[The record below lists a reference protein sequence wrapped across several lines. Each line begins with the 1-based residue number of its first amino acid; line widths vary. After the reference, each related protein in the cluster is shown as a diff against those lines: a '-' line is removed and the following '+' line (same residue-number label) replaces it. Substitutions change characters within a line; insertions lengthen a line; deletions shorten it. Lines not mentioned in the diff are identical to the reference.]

1 MIEDKSPS
9 PEYIKGF
16 NYGYI
21 IAEHI
26 PDLAQ
31 QLSTAT
37 GNGDKMVGLKAGIEQ
52 YNYELDKKLTPQIL
66 KNDTHSKNQKD
77 IHKDDIEKEID

>member
-1 MIEDKSPS
+1 MIDNENPS
-9 PEYIKGF
+9 TEYIKGF
-16 NYGYI
+16 NYGYS

-37 GNGDKMVGLKAGIEQ
+37 GGGDKIVGLKAGIEQ

-66 KNDTHSKNQKD
+66 KADKHLADQKE
-77 IHKDDIEKEID
+77 INKDDIEKEID